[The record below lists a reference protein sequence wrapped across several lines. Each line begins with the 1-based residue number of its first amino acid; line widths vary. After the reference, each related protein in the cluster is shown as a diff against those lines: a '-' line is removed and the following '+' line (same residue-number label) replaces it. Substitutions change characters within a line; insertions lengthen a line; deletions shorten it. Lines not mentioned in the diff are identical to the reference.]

1 MSRPL
6 FFIPLQQNWL
16 IYLRFDDLRCTIE
29 ITSTVNSEELKIRLK
44 VFSLRIIK
52 MVDCMPNRIS
62 SMAIAKQIVRSGT
75 SPAANYRAACL
86 GKSDKDFLN
95 KLKMVEEELDETIH
109 WLEIIAESEM
119 IPANKLLGL
128 QQEAHELY
136 KIIVSS
142 IVTTR
147 NRLAKEV

>member
-1 MSRPL
+1 
-6 FFIPLQQNWL
+6 
-16 IYLRFDDLRCTIE
+16 
-29 ITSTVNSEELKIRLK
+29 
-44 VFSLRIIK
+44 

-119 IPANKLLGL
+119 IPANKP
-128 QQEAHELY
+128 
-136 KIIVSS
+136 VSYTHLTLPTICS
-142 IVTTR
+142 V
-147 NRLAKEV
+147 

>member
-1 MSRPL
+1 
-6 FFIPLQQNWL
+6 
-16 IYLRFDDLRCTIE
+16 
-29 ITSTVNSEELKIRLK
+29 
-44 VFSLRIIK
+44 
-52 MVDCMPNRIS
+52 MPHSIS
-62 SMAIAKQIVRSGT
+62 ALAIAKQIIRSGT

-109 WLEIIAESEM
+109 WLEIIADSGMLPIE
-119 IPANKLLGL
+119 KLVDL

-147 NRLAKEV
+147 NRLAKQV